1 MFNMPIQFAEASG
14 PASGIGAFNINL
26 KSFLFQLI
34 TFVIVLLVLKRW
46 VLPPLMATM
55 EKRRETLEKSLEQAK
70 ATQEALAQ
78 AETRADEII
87 AKARA
92 AADEALAEGRKT
104 AEGIIANSETAA
116 AERAAL
122 IVKDAEARLDQER
135 QQLRTELRAELA
147 ELVADATEKII
158 RQKLDKQADRILIER
173 SLKELG

>member
-1 MFNMPIQFAEASG
+1 MFNIPVQFAEASE

-26 KSFLFQLI
+26 KSFLFQLT

-46 VLPPLMATM
+46 VLPPLMTTM

-78 AETRADEII
+78 AETRAEEII
-87 AKARA
+87 AKARV

-104 AEGIIANSETAA
+104 IEGMIVNAEATA

-122 IVKDAEARLDQER
+122 IIKDAEARLGQER
-135 QQLRTELRAELA
+135 QRLRTELRAELA
-147 ELVADATEKII
+147 ELVAAATEKII
-158 RQKLDKQADRILIER
+158 RQKLDKQADRILIEQ
-173 SLKELG
+173 SLKELA